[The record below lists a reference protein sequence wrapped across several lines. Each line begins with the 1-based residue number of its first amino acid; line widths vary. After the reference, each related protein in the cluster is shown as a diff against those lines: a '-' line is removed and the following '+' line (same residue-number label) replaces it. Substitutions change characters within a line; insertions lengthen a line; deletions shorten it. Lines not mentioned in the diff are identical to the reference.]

1 MNEKKKLITT
11 DFDGTLTTHDTLL
24 LFIRYAKGTKA
35 FYKGFMAHLW
45 LLVLMK
51 LGWKSNEKVK
61 EQLFSYYFKGTEISK
76 FNEICCNFAHEN
88 SSIMRP
94 KALKMLREAQ
104 KDETIVAVVTASI
117 DNWVKPFFSEVC
129 PNAIVVGTQIEVKD
143 GIVTGSFASK
153 NCYGAEKVNRIKE
166 LFPDREQYH
175 ITAYGDSSG
184 DSEMLKYAD
193 IQHYK
198 PFRT

>member
-1 MNEKKKLITT
+1 M
-11 DFDGTLTTHDTLL
+11 
-24 LFIRYAKGTKA
+24 
-35 FYKGFMAHLW
+35 
-45 LLVLMK
+45 
-51 LGWKSNEKVK
+51 
-61 EQLFSYYFKGTEISK
+61 
-76 FNEICCNFAHEN
+76 
-88 SSIMRP
+88 
-94 KALKMLREAQ
+94 
-104 KDETIVAVVTASI
+104 AVVTASI